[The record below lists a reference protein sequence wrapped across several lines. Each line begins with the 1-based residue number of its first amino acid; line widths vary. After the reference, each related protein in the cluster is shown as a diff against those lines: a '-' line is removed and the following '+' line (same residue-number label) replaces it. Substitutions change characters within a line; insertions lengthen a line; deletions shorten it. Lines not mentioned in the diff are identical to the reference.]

1 MPFALTLAWRE
12 SRSFRRLGLLTAAVT
27 AGVAALVAIN
37 SFTDNLQESVRDQA
51 RSLLGADLSLSS
63 ASPLTPRAQAVVD
76 SMTGAGTEVARNI
89 SFGAMAYSPG
99 ASGTRL
105 VQAVAVEGGYPFYG
119 SIATDP
125 PEAWSQLGQGGGV
138 LIDPSLLAALGVEKG
153 GALAL
158 GEGRFTVRG
167 VVTHVPGDIG
177 MRAAFGPRVFLAGR
191 DVPGT
196 GLLTFGSRARYETLL
211 KLPAS
216 TDAQKLADRHRSAL
230 ARERVNVRTVS
241 EDQRNLNNSLGRLGR
256 YLSLVGLV
264 ALLLGGL
271 GVASA
276 VHALVKRKLETI
288 AVLRCLGASARQ
300 IFTAYLV
307 QAAGLGLVGSV
318 VGAALGAGIQ
328 LLIPR
333 VLQGLLPVDVVVRPS
348 WPAIGL
354 GLLLG
359 LWVSVM
365 FSLLPLLGIRQVS
378 PLALL
383 RRPYQDEAGR
393 PPRDWRRAAAAG
405 ALALSVIAVAVLQ
418 APNVGAGLVF
428 AAAVG
433 GSVLGL
439 WLAAR
444 LLMHMVR
451 RFFPTRWPYVW
462 RQGLANL
469 YRPANQTVMVVLAL
483 GFGAFLLHTVLLVQH
498 NLLGE
503 LRVDS
508 SPRRPNLALFDIQPD
523 QKAPVAEALRREG
536 LPAGEM
542 VPIVPMRIQSV
553 KGTAVESILGA
564 PPAKTEEE
572 PGRSPRWAFRREY
585 RSTYRD
591 SVAGTEAVVAG
602 KAWGPGAGRGPGP
615 VPISL
620 EEGLARELKV
630 AVGDEIVWDV
640 QGVPVPSR
648 VASLRHVDWARFEP
662 NFFVVFAEGPLD
674 AAPRTF
680 ATLARLEDPARRG
693 RLQRQ
698 VVESFP
704 NVTVV
709 DLSQMQQAL
718 EAMVSRVALA
728 IRFMALFSLATGL
741 VVLLGAVAS
750 SRQQR
755 VREGVLLKALG
766 ATRSQVL
773 RVLLAEYLSLG
784 TLSAVAGLALAALA
798 AWALLRF
805 LFQAPFAVPL
815 LPVAVLSAAVVLLTV
830 VVGVW
835 SGREVFGRPP
845 LESLRSE

>member
-12 SRSFRRLGLLTAAVT
+12 SRSLRRLGLLTAAVT

-37 SFTDNLQESVRDQA
+37 SFTDNLQDSVRDQA
-51 RSLLGADLSLSS
+51 RALLGADLSLSS
-63 ASPLTPRAQAVVD
+63 ANPLTPKAQAVIGE
-76 SMTGAGTEVARNI
+76 MAGQGTEVARTT

-99 ASGTRL
+99 AAGTRL

-119 SIATDP
+119 RIGTDP
-125 PEAWSQLGQGGGV
+125 ADAWSRLGEGGGV
-138 LIDPSLLAALGVEKG
+138 LVDPSLLPSLGVDVG
-153 GALAL
+153 GTVAL

-167 VVTHVPGDIG
+167 VVTSVPGDVG
-177 MRAAFGPRVFLAGR
+177 MRAAFGPRVFLAAR
-191 DVPGT
+191 DVPAT

-211 KLPAS
+211 KLPS
-216 TDAQKLADRHRSAL
+216 SVDAQKLADKHRAAL

-276 VHALVKRKLETI
+276 VHALLKRKLETI

-300 IFTAYLV
+300 VFAAYLI
-307 QAAGLGLVGSV
+307 QAAGLGLVGSL
-318 VGAALGAGIQ
+318 VGAALGAAVQ
-328 LLIPR
+328 LAIPG
-333 VLQGLLPVDVVVRPS
+333 VLKGLLPVDVVVRPS
-348 WPAIGL
+348 WSAISI

-365 FSLLPLLGIRQVS
+365 FSLLPLLGVRDIS

-383 RRPYQDEAGR
+383 RRPYQDEAR
-393 PPRDWRRAAAAG
+393 RVSRDWRRIVA
-405 ALALSVIAVAVLQ
+405 ALALAGSVVAVAVMQ
-418 APNVGAGLVF
+418 APNVGSGLIF

-433 GSVLGL
+433 ASVLGL

-444 LLMHMVR
+444 LLMRLVR
-451 RFFPTRWPYVW
+451 RYFPTRWPYVW

-498 NLLGE
+498 TLLGE

-523 QKAPVAEALRREG
+523 QKARLEEALRREG
-536 LPAGEM
+536 LPSGEM

-564 PPAKTEEE
+564 PVKTDE
-572 PGRSPRWAFRREY
+572 PGRSPRWAYRREY

-591 SVAGTEAVVAG
+591 AMTTSESVVAG
-602 KAWGPGAGRGPGP
+602 AAWAPGAGRGSAP
-615 VPISL
+615 VPISV

-630 AVGDEIVWDV
+630 GVGDEIVWDV
-640 QGVPVPSR
+640 QGVAVPSR
-648 VASLRHVDWARFEP
+648 VAALREVEWARFEP
-662 NFFVVFAEGPLD
+662 NFFVVFAAGPLD
-674 AAPRTF
+674 KAPQTF
-680 ATLARLEDPARRG
+680 ATLARMEDPARRAV
-693 RLQRQ
+693 LQRRI
-698 VVESFP
+698 VEGFP
-704 NVTVV
+704 NVTAV
-709 DLSQMQQAL
+709 DLSQIQEAL
-718 EAMVSRVALA
+718 EAMVARVALA

-755 VREGVLLKALG
+755 VREGVLLKAMG
-766 ATRSQVL
+766 ATRRQVL

-784 TLSAVAGLALAALA
+784 TLSAVAGLALASVA

-805 LFQAPFAVPL
+805 VFEAPFA
-815 LPVAVLSAAVVLLTV
+815 LPVAPVTGLSAAVVLLTV
-830 VVGVW
+830 VVGIW

-845 LESLRSE
+845 LESLRAE

>member
-1 MPFALTLAWRE
+1 MPFALALAWRE

-63 ASPLTPRAQAVVD
+63 ANPLTPAAQGVVKEMAGSGTAVASTV
-76 SMTGAGTEVARNI
+76 

-99 ASGTRL
+99 AAGTRL

-119 SIATDP
+119 RIGTDP
-125 PEAWSQLGQGGGV
+125 PEAWSKLGEGGGV
-138 LIDPSLLAALGVEKG
+138 LVDPALVTALGVQPG
-153 GALAL
+153 GTLAL

-167 VVTHVPGDIG
+167 LVTHVPGDVG
-177 MRAAFGPRVFLAGR
+177 MRAAFGPRVFLAAR
-191 DVPGT
+191 DVPAT

-216 TDAQKLADRHRSAL
+216 VDAQKLADRHRAVL
-230 ARERVNVRTVS
+230 GVERVNVRTVS

-264 ALLLGGL
+264 SLLLGGL

-276 VHALVKRKLETI
+276 VHALLKRKLETI

-300 IFTAYLV
+300 VFTAYLI
-307 QAAGLGLVGSV
+307 QAAGLGLVGSL
-318 VGAALGAGIQ
+318 VGAALGAGLQ
-328 LLIPR
+328 
-333 VLQGLLPVDVVVRPS
+333 VLVPGVLRGLLPVDVVVRPS
-348 WPAIGL
+348 WPAIGI

-365 FSLLPLLGIRQVS
+365 FSLLPLLGIRQIS

-383 RRPYQDEAGR
+383 RRPYQDEASR
-393 PPRDWRRAAAAG
+393 IPRDWRRLVAAL
-405 ALALSVIAVAVLQ
+405 ALALSVVAVALLQ
-418 APNVGAGLVF
+418 APNPGTGLVF

-433 GSVLGL
+433 LSVFAL

-444 LLMHMVR
+444 TLMRGVR

-503 LRVDS
+503 LQVDGN
-508 SPRRPNLALFDIQPD
+508 PRRPNLALFDIQPD
-523 QKAPVAEALRREG
+523 QKAPMVEALRKAG
-536 LPAGEM
+536 LPPGDM
-542 VPIVPMRIQSV
+542 VPIVPMRIRSV
-553 KGTAVESILGA
+553 KGTPAESVLGA
-564 PPAKTEEE
+564 PVKPNDRE
-572 PGRSPRWAFRREY
+572 RSPRWAYRREY

-591 SVAGTEAVVAG
+591 SLTASEAVVAG
-602 KAWGPGAGRGPGP
+602 AAWAPGAGRGTGP
-615 VPISL
+615 VPISM
-620 EEGLARELKV
+620 EEGLARDLKV
-630 AVGDEIVWDV
+630 GVGDEIVWDV
-640 QGVPVPSR
+640 QGVAIPSR
-648 VASLRHVDWARFEP
+648 VAALRQVEWARFEP
-662 NFFVVFAEGPLD
+662 NFFVVFAAGPLD
-674 AAPRTF
+674 TAPQTF
-680 ATLARLEDPARRG
+680 ATLARLEDPGKRA
-693 RLQRQ
+693 LFQRK

-704 NVTVV
+704 NVTAV

-718 EAMVSRVALA
+718 EAIVSRVALA

-766 ATRSQVL
+766 ATRHQVL

-784 TLSAVAGLALAALA
+784 TLSAVAGLALAAVA

-805 LFQAPFAVPL
+805 VFEAPFALPV
-815 LPVAVLSAAVVLLTV
+815 LPVAGLSGALVLLTV
-830 VVGVW
+830 LVGVW

-845 LESLRSE
+845 LESLRAE